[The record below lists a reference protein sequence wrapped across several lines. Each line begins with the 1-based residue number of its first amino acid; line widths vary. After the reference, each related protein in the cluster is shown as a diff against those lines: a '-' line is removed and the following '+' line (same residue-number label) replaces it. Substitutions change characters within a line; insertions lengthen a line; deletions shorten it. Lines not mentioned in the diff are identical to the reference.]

1 MKDFQNKNTVQMGI
15 IFLLLLAVLSGCST
29 VSGPTP
35 TAIVKPHTQTLT
47 ITPKAETTLTATNSP
62 KVFTATIKNSSLPT
76 EVPTIT
82 PEIFPPEGDI
92 LFSCNQ
98 GIAKYSLNTNEFTP
112 LVGFQEVLYPE
123 MGLLSWDTEKM
134 YFTRASS
141 TFSVP
146 NAGGFGLGPFEIFSM
161 NPDGSDLVQLTLDG
175 VEKGA
180 VTTSP
185 NNDFLAFEAYGTEND
200 NDFWHK
206 LVIYQK
212 ESMTEKV
219 ILEWQDDI
227 NIVSSYFFWSP
238 NGDQL
243 TILVSPDLYLY
254 DLDQEKLSQLLPE
267 EYMINSKISW
277 SPDQKYIASGVY
289 DDEKKKS
296 DIYLIN
302 SESGK
307 VDRVIFIEQKAPLE
321 LFWSSDGEK
330 ILYSYYFRSINRDR
344 YSQLWSVNL
353 STEEFS
359 LLHTGDNTESIDNYC
374 AFWIP
379 NSEYIAYFTNTGN
392 YRYAIMIQ
400 DTNTLD
406 YYVNQELPE
415 DMYCSQIL
423 NSVWIDSP

>member
-1 MKDFQNKNTVQMGI
+1 MKIFQSKNTIQMGI
-15 IFLLLLAVLSGCST
+15 IFLLLLTVLSGCST

-62 KVFTATIKNSSLPT
+62 KVITATIENSSLPT
-76 EVPTIT
+76 EVPTVT

-92 LFSCNQ
+92 IFSCQ
-98 GIAKYSLNTNEFTP
+98 EGIAKYSLGTNEIIP
-112 LVGFQEVLYPE
+112 LVGFQEVLFPE
-123 MGLLSWDTEKM
+123 FGLLNWDTEKM

-161 NPDGSDLVQLTLDG
+161 NPDGSDLVQLTSDG

-180 VTTSP
+180 VTSSP
-185 NNDFLAFEAYGTEND
+185 NNDYLAFEAYGSDND
-200 NDFWHK
+200 KDFWHK

-212 ESMTEKV
+212 ESKIEKV

-243 TILVSPDLYLY
+243 ATLVSPNLYLY
-254 DLDQEKLSQLLPE
+254 DLELGEISQLIPE
-267 EYMINSKISW
+267 KDVADSKISW
-277 SPDQKYIASGVY
+277 SPDQKYIAAGVY

-307 VDRVIFIEQKAPLE
+307 IDRTIFVEQNAPHE
-321 LFWSSDGEK
+321 LTWSSDGK
-330 ILYSYYFRSINRDR
+330 RMVYSYYFGTGEYDR
-344 YSQLWSVNL
+344 YSQLWSVNI
-353 STEEFS
+353 SDEKFS
-359 LLHTGDNTESIDNYC
+359 LLHTGNNIESRKNYC

-379 NSEYIAYFTNTGN
+379 NSEYIAYFTRTVNSN
-392 YRYAIMIQ
+392 VIIIQ
-400 DTNTLD
+400 NTNTLD

-415 DMYCSQIL
+415 DMYCTQIL